1 MADGRLVLLVTLFLT
16 GMTLSAPGI
25 ELCMEFLLETSP
37 RSDSREP
44 GYSILLENTEL
55 AVATRDSVP
64 WGRVIPDSIFLRYV
78 LPARVSQEPLTRWR
92 PVFAEHVLPLIRG
105 VTDLEEAVLI
115 ISDWS
120 DSLTDYRPTQ
130 IRDQSPLVTW
140 SSGIG
145 RCEELTVFFMDAL
158 RSVGIPCRQVYTP
171 WWLTVDGNHAWPE
184 VWTPEGWKC
193 LERVSTESR
202 LPQENWFTERAAAS
216 ALILAM
222 VSDSVDGAVR
232 YSAGVSFLPVTPAY
246 AATGL
251 LEVIDDSTEV
261 WVNVFNYGAPRR
273 ILTLTPPLR
282 EVELGAGSYLLTWG
296 WPVRTSLVEVSPG
309 DTTRFH
315 PFESENSAVEAVM
328 RIGVDE

>member
-1 MADGRLVLLVTLFLT
+1 MLALLFLT
-16 GMTLSAPGI
+16 GTSVSAPGV
-25 ELCMEFLLETSP
+25 EYCMEFLLERSP
-37 RSDSREP
+37 RSDSLEP
-44 GYSILLENTEL
+44 GFSMLLENTEL
-55 AVATRDSVP
+55 ALLTRELLPWGPAVPDSV
-64 WGRVIPDSIFLRYV
+64 FLRYV

-92 PVFAEHVLPLIRG
+92 PVFIEHVLPLVQG
-105 VTDLEEAVLI
+105 VTDIEEAVLI
-115 ISDWS
+115 ISAWS

-130 IRDQSPLVTW
+130 LRDQSPLVTW

-184 VWTPEGWKC
+184 VWTPGGWKC

-216 ALILAM
+216 ALILAV

-232 YSAGVSFLPVTPAY
+232 FSSGVSFLPVTSSY
-246 AATGL
+246 AVTGL
-251 LEVIDDSTEV
+251 LEVADDSAEV

-273 ILTLTPPLR
+273 ILTLSPPLR

-296 WPVRTSLVEVSPG
+296 WPVRTAMVEVSPG
-309 DTTRFH
+309 DTTWFYPR
-315 PFESENSAVEAVM
+315 ESEDSGVEAVM
-328 RIGVDE
+328 GIGVVE

>member
-1 MADGRLVLLVTLFLT
+1 MD
-16 GMTLSAPGI
+16 
-25 ELCMEFLLETSP
+25 FLLARSP

-44 GYSILLENTEL
+44 GYSVLLENCEL
-55 AVATRDSVP
+55 ALLARELLP
-64 WGRVIPDSIFLRYV
+64 WGGAIPDSVFARYV
-78 LPARVSQEPLTRWR
+78 LPARVSQEPLVRWR
-92 PVFAEHVLPLIRG
+92 PAFIEHVLPLVQG
-105 VTDLEEAVLI
+105 VTDIEEAVLI
-115 ISDWS
+115 ISAWR

-130 IRDQSPLVTW
+130 LRDQSPLVTW

-171 WWLTVDGNHAWPE
+171 WWFTVDGNHAWPE

-216 ALILAM
+216 AFILAM

-232 YSAGVSFLPVTPAY
+232 YSSGVSFLPVTSSY
-246 AATGL
+246 ALTGL
-251 LEVIDDSTEV
+251 LEVVDDSVEV

-273 ILTLTPPLR
+273 ILAISSPLR
-282 EVELGAGSYLLTWG
+282 EIELGAGSYLLTWG
-296 WPVRTSLVEVSPG
+296 WPVRTAMVEVSPG
-309 DTTRFH
+309 DTTRFL
-315 PFESENSAVEAVM
+315 PFESGNSGAEDVM
-328 RIGVDE
+328 GIGVGE

>member
-1 MADGRLVLLVTLFLT
+1 MVSD
-16 GMTLSAPGI
+16 PGV
-25 ELCMEFLLETSP
+25 EFCMEFLLARSP

-44 GYSILLENTEL
+44 AYSLLLENCEL
-55 AVATRDSVP
+55 ALLTRELLP
-64 WGRVIPDSIFLRYV
+64 WGSVIPDSIFLRYV

-92 PVFAEHVLPLIRG
+92 PVFMQHVLPLVQG
-105 VTDLEEAVLI
+105 VNDLEEAVLI

-130 IRDQSPLVTW
+130 LRDQSPIVTW

-193 LERVSTESR
+193 LEHVSTESR
-202 LPQENWFTERAAAS
+202 LPRENWFTERAAAS

-222 VSDSVDGAVR
+222 VCDSVDGAVR
-232 YSAGVSFLPVTPAY
+232 YSSGVSFLPVTSSY
-246 AATGL
+246 ARTGL
-251 LEVIDDSTEV
+251 LEIADDSAEV

-273 ILTLTPPLR
+273 ILALSPPVR

-296 WPVRTSLVEVSPG
+296 WPVRTSLVEIVPG
-309 DTTRFH
+309 DTTSFS
-315 PFESENSAVEAVM
+315 PQESEASGVDALRRM
-328 RIGVDE
+328 GVDEWP

>member
-1 MADGRLVLLVTLFLT
+1 MLGWLCLT
-16 GMTLSAPGI
+16 GAIVSAPGV
-25 ELCMEFLLETSP
+25 EYCMDFLLERSP
-37 RSDSREP
+37 RSDQREP

-55 AVATRDSVP
+55 ALLTRDSMP
-64 WGRVIPDSIFLRYV
+64 WGNCIPDSVFLRYV
-78 LPARVSQEPLTRWR
+78 LPARVSQEPLVRWR
-92 PVFAEHVLPLIRG
+92 PVFIEHVLPLVRG
-105 VTDLEEAVLI
+105 VTDIEEAVLI

-130 IRDQSPLVTW
+130 LRDQSPLVTW

-193 LERVSTESR
+193 LELVSTESR

-222 VSDSVDGAVR
+222 VCDSVEGAVR
-232 YSAGVSFLPVTPAY
+232 YSSGMSFLPVTASY
-246 AATGL
+246 ALTGL
-251 LEVIDDSTEV
+251 LEVVDDSTEV

-273 ILTLTPPLR
+273 ILAISPPLR
-282 EVELGAGSYLLTWG
+282 EIELGAGSYLLTWG
-296 WPVRTSLVEVSPG
+296 WPVNAAMVEVSPG
-309 DTTRFH
+309 DTTLFY
-315 PFESENSAVEAVM
+315 PFGSEDSGVEAVM
-328 RIGVDE
+328 RMGVGE

>member
-1 MADGRLVLLVTLFLT
+1 MLGWLCLT
-16 GMTLSAPGI
+16 GTMVSAPGV
-25 ELCMEFLLETSP
+25 EYCMDFLLERSP
-37 RSDSREP
+37 RSDLREP
-44 GYSILLENTEL
+44 GYSMLLENTEL
-55 AVATRDSVP
+55 ALLTRDSMP
-64 WGRVIPDSIFLRYV
+64 WGNCIPDSVFLRYV
-78 LPARVSQEPLTRWR
+78 LPARVSQEPLVRWR
-92 PVFAEHVLPLIRG
+92 PVFIEHVLPLVQG
-105 VTDLEEAVLI
+105 VTDIEEAVLI

-130 IRDQSPLVTW
+130 LRDQSPLVTW

-222 VSDSVDGAVR
+222 VCDSVEGAVR
-232 YSAGVSFLPVTPAY
+232 YSSGMSFLPVTSSY
-246 AATGL
+246 ALTGL
-251 LEVIDDSTEV
+251 LEVVDDSTEV

-273 ILTLTPPLR
+273 ILAISPPLR
-282 EVELGAGSYLLTWG
+282 EIELGAGSYLLTWG
-296 WPVRTSLVEVSPG
+296 WPVNTAMVEVSPG
-309 DTTRFH
+309 DTTRFL
-315 PFESENSAVEAVM
+315 PFESGDSGAEDVM
-328 RIGVDE
+328 GIGVGE